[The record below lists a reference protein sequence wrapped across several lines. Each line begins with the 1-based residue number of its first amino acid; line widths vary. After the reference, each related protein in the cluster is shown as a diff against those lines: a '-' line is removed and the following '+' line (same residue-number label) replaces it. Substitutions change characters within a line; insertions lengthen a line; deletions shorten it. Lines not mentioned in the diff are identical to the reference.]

1 MIVITKLKL
10 KSNKTVMTVILK
22 QEIKIEKKRKKNLMN
37 DNDFETRN

>member
-22 QEIKIEKKRKKNLMN
+22 QEIKIKKKKKVMN